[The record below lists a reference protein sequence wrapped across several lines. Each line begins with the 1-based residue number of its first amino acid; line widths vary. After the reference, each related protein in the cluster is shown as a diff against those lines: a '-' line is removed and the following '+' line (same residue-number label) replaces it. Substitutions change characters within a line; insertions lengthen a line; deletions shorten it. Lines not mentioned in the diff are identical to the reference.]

1 MFVFK
6 DKQQNHPEAQLKN
19 GINANILPPLIS
31 VVITD
36 SKHYIDNLFADTW
49 KKLKLNSLIR
59 GAGFTKRSGIEVTE
73 AVFVLLLWKWLNMSS
88 IAMFSK
94 KALGTFSSAR
104 KDVMYDLL
112 TRKEINWRALN
123 SQPPKAAYKQN
134 KQVG

>member
-6 DKQQNHPEAQLKN
+6 DKQQNHPEAHLKN
-19 GINANILPPLIS
+19 DTNINSLPPLIG

-36 SKHYIDNLFADTW
+36 SRHYSDNLFADRW

-59 GAGFTKRSGIEVTE
+59 GAGFSKRSGIKITE

-88 IAMFSK
+88 IAMFSR
-94 KALGTFSSAR
+94 KALGIFPKAR

-112 TRKEINWRALN
+112 RRDQLACT
-123 SQPPKAAYKQN
+123 
-134 KQVG
+134 